1 MPPRENSRHLFT
13 EGTRLDDLDEEEL
26 FLTERE
32 PYGFQQ
38 VTDNQVKVAEA
49 GDTLYTLAGR
59 YFQGLP
65 RPAGLWWAIG
75 DYQPQAIHDPTIA
88 LPVGSVVVIPS
99 QRTIE
104 EKIFNEERRITG

>member
-1 MPPRENSRHLFT
+1 MPPRERSRHLFT
-13 EGTRLDDLDEEEL
+13 EGTRLDDLGEDEL

-32 PYGFQQ
+32 PYTFQQ
-38 VTDNQVKVAEA
+38 LTDNQVKVVQS

-59 YFQGLP
+59 YFRGLP
-65 RPAGLWWAIG
+65 RPAGLWWAVA
-75 DYQPQAIHDPTIA
+75 DFQPQTIHDPTIA

-104 EKIFNEERRITG
+104 EKIFNEDRRITG